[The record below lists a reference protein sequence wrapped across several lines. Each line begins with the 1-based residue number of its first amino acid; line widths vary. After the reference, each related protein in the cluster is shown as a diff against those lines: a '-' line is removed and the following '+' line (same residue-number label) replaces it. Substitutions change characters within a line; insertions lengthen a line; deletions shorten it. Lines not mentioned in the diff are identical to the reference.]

1 MIEKCESEGDFMYEI
16 LKNIDAEKRD
26 RIVNAAIKEFSLYP
40 YAKASTNNIVKEAG
54 ISKGLLFHY
63 FGNKKELYEK
73 LIGFVLHKLI
83 EDITAN
89 INWEESDILE
99 RIKQLV
105 VFKMK
110 LGKEYPGMFDFLVKV
125 LAELNT
131 KNTDDIMKFYEK
143 YDVDIQSILGDIYTR
158 NIDYSK
164 FRDQTNLDKNLNVV
178 RWTLEKYSEE
188 RLLTITSMKAIDYD
202 KFTDDIDEYINVLN
216 KAFYR

>member
-1 MIEKCESEGDFMYEI
+1 MYEI

-26 RIVNAAIKEFSLYP
+26 RIINAAIKEFSLYP
-40 YAKASTNNIVKEAG
+40 YAKASTNNIVIGAG

-73 LIGFVLHKLI
+73 LIGFVLHKLVK
-83 EDITAN
+83 DISAN

-105 VFKMK
+105 IFKIK

-125 LAELNT
+125 LTELNT
-131 KNTDDIMKFYEK
+131 KNTDDIMKFYQK

-164 FRDQTNLDKNLNVV
+164 FSDQTNLDKSLNVI

-188 RLLTITSMKAIDYD
+188 QLLTITSMKAIDYD
-202 KFTDDIDEYINVLN
+202 KVTVDIDEYISVLK

>member
-1 MIEKCESEGDFMYEI
+1 MGKCGSEGGFMYEI
-16 LKNIDAEKRD
+16 LKNIDTEKRD

-40 YAKASTNNIVKEAG
+40 YTKASTNNIVKEAG

-63 FGNKKELYEK
+63 FGSKKELYEK
-73 LIGFVLHKLI
+73 LIGFVLHKLV
-83 EDITAN
+83 EDISSN

-105 VFKMK
+105 IFKMK

-125 LAELNT
+125 LAELST
-131 KNTDDIMKFYEK
+131 KNTDDIMKFYQK
-143 YDVDIQSILGDIYTR
+143 YDVDIQSILDDVYTR

-164 FRDQTNLDKNLNVV
+164 FSDQTNLDKSLNVV

-188 RLLTITSMKAIDYD
+188 QLLTITSMKVIDYD
-202 KFTDDIDEYINVLN
+202 KVKADIDEYISVL
-216 KAFYR
+216 KRAFYR